1 MRFTIDHNIPQ
12 VKTAMQGMSSQV
24 PFAMAVALNKTVD
37 QGRVEVQLQM
47 ARSFDRPTPW
57 VVNSV
62 RTYRATKTN
71 LVATV
76 GFKDRNSSDFRGED
90 TWRTMIAPH
99 ALGVKRHFKQME
111 ARLLKMGLI
120 PAGYNAVPGEAAKL
134 DGYGNMSQGQISQ
147 LLNVLG
153 TYTEGGY
160 NTAGNTKGRDRLAK
174 GNVKKG
180 IYGFE
185 YFVSYGNIGRTNF
198 TVKNGRAVKEQ
209 ISKNHLLPGV
219 YQRVSTPWGSSLKPI
234 LIFVKQ
240 VNYKIRLDFFGIVQK
255 VVDRDF
261 TSNFNEAF
269 DQAVRTARPN

>member
-12 VKTAMQGMSSQV
+12 VKAAMQGMSSQV

-76 GFKDRNSSDFRGED
+76 GFKDRNSFDFRGED

-99 ALGVKRHFKQME
+99 VLGVKRHFKQME

-120 PAGYNAVPGEAAKL
+120 PAGYNAVPGAAAKL
-134 DGYGNMSQGQISQ
+134 DSYGNMSQGQISQ

-153 TYTEGGY
+153 TYNESGY
-160 NTAGNTKGRDRLAK
+160 NTAGNAKGRARLAK
-174 GNVKKG
+174 GNVKKN
-180 IYGFE
+180 IFGFV
-185 YFVSYGNIGRTNF
+185 YWVNPVGSI
-198 TVKNGRAVKEQ
+198 KNK
-209 ISKNHLLPGV
+209 HLQPGV

-240 VNYKIRLDFFGIVQK
+240 ANYKIRLDFFGIVQK